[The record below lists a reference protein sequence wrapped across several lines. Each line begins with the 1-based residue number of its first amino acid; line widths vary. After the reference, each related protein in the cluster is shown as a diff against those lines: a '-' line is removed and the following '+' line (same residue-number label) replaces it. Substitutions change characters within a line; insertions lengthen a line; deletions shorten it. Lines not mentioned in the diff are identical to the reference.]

1 MDSIKKNFSWNI
13 ILTVAGRIFPLL
25 VFPYV
30 TRVLGVTRW
39 GSIQFAD
46 SVVTYFTVF
55 ALLGIN
61 SVGVREIAKAK
72 ENREKLSQA
81 FSSLLFL
88 TLFTT
93 IIAVIVLVVLIQF
106 IPTFESHSNL
116 LYIGISN
123 IICAALLIEWFYR
136 GLEDFRYITIRTL
149 AIRCVYVVSVF
160 LLIKKEDDY
169 VLFFIL
175 SAIVYLINV
184 FINLVYS
191 KKFAD
196 ITFKNLNIKPYIKP
210 FFILGV
216 YSILT
221 NMYSSFNVVFLG
233 VQCGDTEVG
242 FYTTA
247 TKLYFVILSVFTA
260 FTTVMMPRMSS
271 LLSEGKKEEFLIMAS
286 KSMDI
291 LLLFCFP
298 LIILSEVY
306 APELIRIIA
315 GPGYE
320 GAILPMRI
328 IMPFMLVIGYE
339 QIIVI
344 QMLMPL
350 EKDNAIMINSGVGA
364 GIAVLLNFLIVK
376 KMGAVGSSIVWICC
390 ELGVAASAQFFVGR
404 YAGYRIPIK
413 KIVTKALLYFPLLVL
428 CAVMSNIIANS
439 ILSVLLGA
447 LFVIVYVFVLELY
460 IIKTPVLVTNYNVFI
475 TKIKNY
481 KRVR

>member
-1 MDSIKKNFSWNI
+1 MTSIKKNFSWNL
-13 ILTVAGRIFPLL
+13 ILTVAGRIIPLL

-55 ALLGIN
+55 AMLGIN
-61 SVGVREIAKAK
+61 SIGVREIAKAK
-72 ENREKLSQA
+72 GNREKLSQA
-81 FSSLLFL
+81 FSGLLFL
-88 TLFTT
+88 TLITT
-93 IIAVIVLVVLIQF
+93 ILAIIVLVLLIQYLPSF
-106 IPTFESHSNL
+106 KSHSNL

-123 IICAALLIEWFYR
+123 IICATLLIEWFYR

-149 AIRCVYVVSVF
+149 AIRCVYVASVF

-169 VLFFIL
+169 VLYFIL
-175 SAIVYLINV
+175 SAIVYIINV
-184 FINLVYS
+184 FINLLYS

-196 ITFKNLNIKPYIKP
+196 ITVENLNIKPYIKP
-210 FFILGV
+210 FVILGV

-221 NMYSSFNVVFLG
+221 NMYGSFNVVFLG
-233 VQCGDTEVG
+233 SHCGDTEVG

-271 LLSEGKKEEFLIMAS
+271 LLSEGKKRDFLIMTS
-286 KSMDI
+286 KSIDV

-298 LIILSEVY
+298 LIILSEIY
-306 APELIRIIA
+306 APVFIRIIA

-328 IMPFMLVIGYE
+328 IMPLMLVIGYE
-339 QIIVI
+339 QIIVL

-364 GIAVLLNFLIVK
+364 VIALLLNFLIVPSL
-376 KMGAVGSSIVWICC
+376 GAVGSSIVWTCC
-390 ELGVAASAQFFVGR
+390 EFGVLFSAQYFVSK
-404 YAGYRIPIK
+404 YTGYHIPINQIMK
-413 KIVTKALLYFPLLVL
+413 KALSYLPLLAACV
-428 CAVMSNIIANS
+428 VMNCFVENRIVSMLIGS
-439 ILSVLLGA
+439 LL
-447 LFVIVYVFVLELY
+447 VVVYAFVLEIY
-460 IIKTPVLVTNYNVFI
+460 IVKTPVIVDNYKKI
-475 TKIKNY
+475 ATRIKNI
-481 KRVR
+481 KK